1 MHRMLCLDRLLLCV
15 SCNMS
20 QILSV
25 DRAVLRAKPSRMGSM
40 NSGDLEMALLHH
52 AICLIKD
59 KEIET

>member
-1 MHRMLCLDRLLLCV
+1 
-15 SCNMS
+15 MS
-20 QILSV
+20 K
-25 DRAVLRAKPSRMGSM
+25 AKQNEGM